1 MPCRQSLSLL
11 VAPGRILLFDCWW
24 IIHCIN
30 YNKIWFTCQAFLHK
44 KGIFFHL
51 FSKFFWLFFKVVLYF
66 FVRKECWKW
75 QKKGFAEVSFFQ
87 NHFMKKRK
95 SKLTRNLDRSPAWWL
110 SPWKN
115 IWKKKRRGENSIR
128 RRLLLLY
135 IYCSILYIYKQVYII
150 SRC

>member
-24 IIHCIN
+24 ITYYVYYSREWLI
-30 YNKIWFTCQAFLHK
+30 CQAFFHK

-51 FSKFFWLFFKVVLYF
+51 FLKFFWLIFKHVLYF
-66 FVRKECWKW
+66 FVREDVKKWKRKES
-75 QKKGFAEVSFFQ
+75 AEASSSR
-87 NHFMKKRK
+87 NHFMKGRR
-95 SKLTRNLDRSPAWWL
+95 SKLTRNSGRFPAWWL

-115 IWKKKRRGENSIR
+115 IWKKKRRGENSSR

-135 IYCSILYIYKQVYII
+135 IYCSILYIYKHVYII
-150 SRC
+150 VRY